1 MIISEETEIKRAH
14 LSQEELEVRLEV
26 RLETRSSC
34 ELQISSLSC
43 SEQKETSFH
52 QGVSYRID
60 AP

>member
-14 LSQEELEVRLEV
+14 LSQEELEVRLE
-26 RLETRSSC
+26 TRSSG